1 MKFCWIRILLAVF
14 CFAPVTAQAQSDW
27 PSRQIEIIVP
37 FPPGGGYDTVAR
49 PLAEYLQKKFNQ
61 QFIVVNKP
69 GAVGMIGAKFVA
81 SAKPDGYTLLLTG
94 SGPGLNNLLTQK
106 NITYDPIKDLTPII
120 VLCEFPMIIA
130 AKKDFPAN
138 NLKEFVAYAKANP
151 GKVDYA
157 TSGFGAQGHLTA
169 ALFILKTDVEMT
181 MVPFQGSGP
190 ASVALVGGHVQATFD
205 SLAAYAPHVK
215 SGAIKAFAVTTGQ
228 RAVNLPDVPTVR
240 EAGFPEV
247 EAAGWQGLSGP
258 AGMPADVV
266 NKINAAA
273 REFLEAPEG
282 RQMALNAGMN
292 IRGGSPQDMA
302 AFLQKELKKWG
313 PAVKAANIIQ

>member
-1 MKFCWIRILLAVF
+1 MNSISIRILFATF
-14 CFAPVTAQAQSDW
+14 CLWAIPAQAQSDW
-27 PSRQIEIIVP
+27 PSRQVEIVVP

-49 PLAEYLQKKFNQ
+49 PLADYLSKKFNQ

-94 SGPGLNNLLTQK
+94 SGPGLNNMLTQK
-106 NITYDPIKDLTPII
+106 SITYNPIKDLTPII

-169 ALFILKTDVEMT
+169 ALFILKTDIEMT

-205 SLAAYAPHVK
+205 SLAAYVPHIK
-215 SGAIKAFAVTTGQ
+215 SGAIKAFAVTTAQ
-228 RAVNLPDVPTVR
+228 RAASIPDVPTVR

-247 EAAGWQGLSGP
+247 EAGGWQGLSGP
-258 AGMPADVV
+258 AGMSPEIV

-273 REFLEAPEG
+273 REFLAAPEG
-282 RQMALNAGMN
+282 KQMALNAGMN
-292 IRGGSPQDMA
+292 NKGGSPQEMT
-302 AFLQKELKKWG
+302 AFLQEELKKWE